1 MFSRIIKK
9 KSAFTLIESLI
20 ASLVFTIVAYGIY
33 QAWSHIT
40 YNQAVAEA
48 RGRAKSDVEIIARN
62 LERDISMARA
72 GSIAGNSGDDGITLT
87 ITRKTAGGQP
97 RDVVITY
104 ARAGN
109 EFTRTEDGNNNPL
122 TLNLKE
128 FSWAREVTASGVI
141 YLTTTVEV
149 PVRGFDV
156 VQTHKQE
163 SMATV
168 REEAIGAGDDSRWK
182 RSGDLL
188 NNW

>member
-9 KSAFTLIESLI
+9 KSAFTLIESI
-20 ASLVFTIVAYGIY
+20 VATVVFTIVAYGIY

-40 YNQAVAEA
+40 FNQAVAEA
-48 RGRAKSDVEIIARN
+48 RGQAKSDVEIITRN

-72 GSIAGNSGDDGITLT
+72 GTIAGNSGDDGITLT

-97 RDVVITY
+97 KDVIITY
-104 ARAGN
+104 SRDGN
-109 EFTRTEDGNNNPL
+109 EFTRTEDNNNNLL
-122 TLNLKE
+122 TRNLKE
-128 FSWAREVTASGVI
+128 FNWIREVTASGVI

-149 PVRGFDV
+149 PVRGFDT

-163 SMATV
+163 SMATI

-188 NNW
+188 ENW